1 MVHAIQFHEAGGPE
15 VMKWEEVEVG
25 DPGPGEIRVK
35 QTAAG
40 LNFIDIYIRSGARP
54 VPMPNGLASKA
65 VASSSLSATVSP
77 ISQWVTGSGT
87 PICRSGPMPKNG

>member
-1 MVHAIQFHEAGGPE
+1 MVHAIRFHEAGGPE

-40 LNFIDIYIRSGARP
+40 LNFIDIYLRSGARP
-54 VPMPNGLASKA
+54 VPEP
-65 VASSSLSATVSP
+65 
-77 ISQWVTGSGT
+77 
-87 PICRSGPMPKNG
+87 